1 MATVMCL
8 LASDFDDAVFDGAGV
23 ELPPELPPEVL
34 DEQAAS
40 MTAARDSRSPARR
53 DRVLAVLL
61 ILCI

>member
-23 ELPPELPPEVL
+23 ELPPELL

-40 MTAARDSRSPARR
+40 RTAARDRTSPARM

-61 ILCI
+61 NICI

>member
-8 LASDFDDAVFDGAGV
+8 LASDFDDAVFDGAGA
-23 ELPPELPPEVL
+23 EPPPELL

-40 MTAARDSRSPARR
+40 MTAARDSRSPARME
-53 DRVLAVLL
+53 RVLAVLL